1 MIIYKTSKI
10 GNTTKVFA
18 LNGENIVGCGE
29 ILIALD
35 CADIID
41 IEVCAEYRR
50 RGIGRNILNSMIA
63 DARDKGVETITL
75 EVRKSNADAQSLYES
90 FGFCAIS
97 VRKRYYGDKEDAV
110 VMQLKC
116 S

>member
-1 MIIYKTSKI
+1 MITYKISKN

-18 LNGENIVGCGE
+18 QDGENIVGCGE

-41 IEVCAEYRR
+41 IEVRAEYRR
-50 RGIGRNILNSMIA
+50 RGIGRNILSLLIA
-63 DARDKGVETITL
+63 ATKDSGVETITL
-75 EVRKSNADAQSLYES
+75 EVRKSNAAAQNLYES
-90 FGFCAIS
+90 FGFRPIS
-97 VRKRYYGDKEDAV
+97 VRERYYDDKEDAV

>member
-1 MIIYKTSKI
+1 MITYKIMKN
-10 GNTTKVFA
+10 GNRTKVFA
-18 LNGENIVGCGE
+18 LNADEEVGFGE

-41 IEVCAEYRR
+41 IKVCAEYRR
-50 RGIGRNILNSMIA
+50 RGIGRNILSSLIA
-63 DARDKGVETITL
+63 AAKDSGVETITL
-75 EVRKSNADAQSLYES
+75 EVRKNNAAAQSLYES
-90 FGFCAIS
+90 FSFRAIS
-97 VRKRYYGDKEDAV
+97 IRERYYDDKEDAI